1 MLSSFSC
8 ALWTSVCPSWRSVCL
23 GLTPI
28 FLTVARTWKQA
39 GRPFIDEWIGR
50 VWAICTMECYSALKR
65 NGFESV
71 LVKRM
76 NIESVMQGKVSQK
89 EKNTVY

>member
-1 MLSSFSC
+1 M
-8 ALWTSVCPSWRSVCL
+8 
-23 GLTPI
+23 
-28 FLTVARTWKQA
+28 
-39 GRPFIDEWIGR
+39 
-50 VWAICTMECYSALKR
+50 WAICTMECYSALKR

-71 LVKRM
+71 LVKWM

>member
-1 MLSSFSC
+1 M
-8 ALWTSVCPSWRSVCL
+8 
-23 GLTPI
+23 
-28 FLTVARTWKQA
+28 
-39 GRPFIDEWIGR
+39 IDEWIGR